1 MRGELPNAY
10 SHLGCELDLSLSSD
24 PVPSFWGDG
33 HFRLFIS
40 HLWEHRLFAGHIE
53 DELRDFAI
61 SSFIAHQDIEPT
73 QVWQNEIESAL
84 ATCDAMLALL
94 HPDFHSSNWTDQEI
108 GYGMGRQ
115 LLIVAVDLG
124 TTPYGFIGKFQAMT
138 GIGENPERLAQCL
151 FEILRE
157 HPKTQ
162 RRMAEAAVDYFAE
175 SSSFGQAK
183 RGMYLLE
190 QLEYWDGIMAAKA
203 RSALKDNNQ
212 IADAWGVPSRLDRLI
227 QKWTTPNE

>member
-1 MRGELPNAY
+1 MALTRSERAHLIPEIADRLSDNSWAIIDMTLRQFSFPTVPNWLRGKDAYVIEMVEDGDDESLLELG

-24 PVPSFWGDG
+24 PVPSFWGYG

-73 QVWQNEIESAL
+73 QVWQDEIESAL

-157 HPKTQ
+157 HPQT
-162 RRMAEAAVDYFAE
+162 
-175 SSSFGQAK
+175 
-183 RGMYLLE
+183 
-190 QLEYWDGIMAAKA
+190 
-203 RSALKDNNQ
+203 
-212 IADAWGVPSRLDRLI
+212 
-227 QKWTTPNE
+227 